1 MEKLAIFDIDYT
13 ITRKETLME
22 FFKYLVSKDIKNI
35 KFLPRALYSGLMYGV
50 KVYDEK
56 RVKECFLKFIENID
70 EAELAKLTKSFY
82 DEKVSKILYKD
93 AVDMI
98 KKLKKEGYMVVL
110 ISASPEFYVK
120 EFYAIKEVDLI
131 IGTKF
136 TFEDGKFIRKMD
148 GNNCKGKE
156 KVRRLNKVLK
166 EKNIKVDFKNSY
178 MFSDSLSDK
187 PLLDLVGKPYLI
199 NYKKKHEIEILRWK

>member
-35 KFLPRALYSGLMYGV
+35 KFLPRALYSGLMYSI
-50 KVYDEK
+50 KVYDER
-56 RVKECFLKFIENID
+56 RVKECFLKFIDNID
-70 EAELAKLTKSFY
+70 EKDLAKLTKSFY
-82 DEKVSKILYKD
+82 DERLSSILYKD

-98 KKLKKEGYMVVL
+98 KKLKNEGYMVIL
-110 ISASPEFYVK
+110 ISASPEFYIK

-136 TFEDGKFIRKMD
+136 AFEGGKFVRKMD
-148 GNNCKGKE
+148 GNNCKGEE
-156 KVRRLNKVLK
+156 KVKSIWYKDGEQFVIVHKDNDGLLQEDYRFYLDDKVAKLNC
-166 EKNIKVDFKNSY
+166 
-178 MFSDSLSDK
+178 DK
-187 PLLDLVGKPYLI
+187 P
-199 NYKKKHEIEILRWK
+199 